1 MALQPP
7 AVSLVPWVKVVQVA
21 QQTHLVLQYPAAVA
35 VAVDT
40 SVVAVVE
47 PILIQPASTVVVG
60 VVAQV
65 TSTQPSSIQ
74 QPTIQRLNLETEWQA
89 LHTT

>member
-1 MALQPP
+1 MALLPP
-7 AVSLVPWVKVVQVA
+7 AVSLVLWVKVVQVA

-35 VAVDT
+35 AAADT

-47 PILIQPASTVVVG
+47 PILIQLASTVVEA
-60 VVAQV
+60 VVAQAI
-65 TSTQPSSIQ
+65 STQPSSIQ

>member
-1 MALQPP
+1 MALLPP

-21 QQTHLVLQYPAAVA
+21 QQTHLVLQYPAVVEAA
-35 VAVDT
+35 ADT

-47 PILIQPASTVVVG
+47 PILIQLASMVVEA